1 MLQKKGWVGK
11 KNRPLKR
18 LSNVEARREKGL
30 CFKCNKKIFASH
42 RCKTKENIELILF
55 IASEDY
61 DLEDGEQEI
70 EKEEGV
76 ENASSL
82 RTMKIKERS
91 KEGELWCWLTMEP
104 HTTSYIRS

>member
-82 RTMKIKERS
+82 RTMKIKGTIKGR
-91 KEGELWCWLTMEP
+91 GVVVLVDHGAT
-104 HTTSYIRS
+104 HDFIH